1 MSYVIF
7 SIDNESN
14 PMALKAFEG
23 YIHDIQFDCASDLY
37 TKLVGCYKGQKE
49 NAWIWSLED
58 FNKHLRG
65 RVWIA
70 EQESILHVASGNK
83 MEATLEYLDNTPNVE
98 LGCMHQVCRAEA
110 LASEAYTYRP
120 DLDIYWVAKHGNPD
134 DSFKRS
140 KKEFES
146 MDEITEMT
154 ARNTVRVAKTM
165 RAIMALA
172 EDSDLRVTHYSPDKI
187 TISDDW
193 DTDTLFIGVDALLVY
208 NSDKEWNVVPLDEID
223 RDYVA
228 V

>member
-58 FNKHLRG
+58 FNEHLRG

-193 DTDTLFIGVDALLVY
+193 DTDVLFIGVDALLVY